1 VNLSKKSPSSKDIT
15 YTKVALRVT
24 LILPVVDV
32 ILILIHL
39 VVDLP
44 RLTLLGSFF
53 LTAVSAFLLFIAF
66 LRLKE

>member
-1 VNLSKKSPSSKDIT
+1 MSKQSPSSKDIT
-15 YTKVALRVT
+15 YTRVALRIT
-24 LILPVVDV
+24 LILLVVDM

-53 LTAVSAFLLFIAF
+53 LTAVSAFLLFIAL

>member
-1 VNLSKKSPSSKDIT
+1 MSKQSPSSKDIT
-15 YTKVALRVT
+15 YTRVALRIT
-24 LILPVVDV
+24 LILLVVDM

-44 RLTLLGSFF
+44 RLTLLSSFF
-53 LTAVSAFLLFIAF
+53 LTAASALLLVIAL